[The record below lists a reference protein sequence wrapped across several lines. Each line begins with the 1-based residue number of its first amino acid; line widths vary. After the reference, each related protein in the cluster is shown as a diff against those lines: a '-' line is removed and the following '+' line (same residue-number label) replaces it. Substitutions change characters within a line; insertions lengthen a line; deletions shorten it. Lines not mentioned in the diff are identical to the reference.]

1 MQPFEQIAVDLA
13 AARLRSTPD
22 HLALGADDAAIL
34 VGRAEPLPAG
44 HVRALLAQDRVGAAE
59 HLVMS
64 AARRTAAARLSALG
78 AVAPVKPTTPVAK
91 PVTKPTT
98 SAGSTGPFYA
108 NGGGTAR
115 FE

>member
-22 HLALGADDAAIL
+22 HLPLPAEDAAVL

-44 HVRALLAQDRVGAAE
+44 RVRALLAQARVGGAE

-78 AVAPVKPTTPVAK
+78 AAAPVKPPAPAAK
-91 PVTKPTT
+91 PPTSVTGNV
-98 SAGSTGPFYA
+98 GSFYA
-108 NGGGTAR
+108 NGGGICR
-115 FE
+115 FH

>member
-22 HLALGADDAAIL
+22 HLPLPAEDAAVL

-44 HVRALLAQDRVGAAE
+44 RVRALLAQERVGGAE

-64 AARRTAAARLSALG
+64 AARRAAAARLSALG
-78 AVAPVKPTTPVAK
+78 AAAPVKPTASAAK
-91 PVTKPTT
+91 PAT
-98 SAGSTGPFYA
+98 SAGNVGSFYA
-108 NGGGTAR
+108 DGGGICR
-115 FE
+115 FH